1 MEQQYALNHTIFET
15 VTGSQ
20 AYGTNTPESDED
32 RTGVMIPGPEYFL
45 GFKNVEEFSD
55 FGGVDRKIYAI
66 HKATSLLLENNPNM
80 LDLLWAPD
88 RCIKKTS
95 PWWERILLSREKFL
109 SKKCRYTFSGYA
121 IAQLNRIKVHRKF
134 LLDPPKSFPTRTEM
148 GLPEQSLF
156 PTSQLKAVCYAA
168 IEAIPEDL
176 RHDFLVELDQIYG
189 DWVIPLFA
197 RFLDPDQRK
206 LSLEWLQMGISAQ
219 AHAFQALGTK
229 YLKEEYYDMA
239 SKEVVYLNK
248 KTEWEQYQNWS
259 KSRNKKRAALEEKF
273 GFDCYADDTEFLTD
287 SGWKKYRDVSIE
299 DRLATVR
306 GILHK
311 KYLFQSKRLTGKPGR
326 YKESGRRGQLEYQH
340 FVDRFEGTFTGSM
353 YQLTGN
359 HIDVRVTPNHRMLFK
374 PVSRKNR
381 ISSDFVLE
389 EISCLPECFEVLA
402 TIDPATKTY
411 GTINNFPD
419 VKLTRRQYL
428 SLMGWYLSD
437 GCLGK
442 CKSNPKNVRIS
453 QKSGG
458 RLHWHMSRFHGSTE
472 APTGLYSYERG
483 PNLFRSTSI
492 QEIVLIVYGKEL
504 AQRFLSDC
512 GEKTTKKIPRWVFGL
527 SKHEKEILFDAMV
540 LGDGTIRN
548 TSKKS
553 VIYYTSV
560 KSLADDVQELA
571 VTCGWETSLYGP
583 YDSDNEHYPKA
594 KMFHVHI
601 DKNSQKHHRIM
612 RRCAVRKI
620 PVVGQNIVC
629 FSVPNGVL
637 VTRRNGHVA
646 FHGNSK
652 HAMHL
657 VRLCRMGAEILEA
670 GKVNVDRTNIDA
682 EELKSIRDGAWSYD
696 KVEQYAH
703 DMDKQLGELYKAS
716 KLPHSPDREY
726 VEDVIYQVITDY
738 HSSKV

>member
-1 MEQQYALNHTIFET
+1 MEQQYALDHTIFET

-168 IEAIPEDL
+168 IEAIPEDR

-206 LSLEWLQMGISAQ
+206 LALEWLQMGISAQ
-219 AHAFQALGTK
+219 SHAFQALGTK

-273 GFDCYADDTEFLTD
+273 GY
-287 SGWKKYRDVSIE
+287 
-299 DRLATVR
+299 
-306 GILHK
+306 
-311 KYLFQSKRLTGKPGR
+311 
-326 YKESGRRGQLEYQH
+326 
-340 FVDRFEGTFTGSM
+340 
-353 YQLTGN
+353 
-359 HIDVRVTPNHRMLFK
+359 
-374 PVSRKNR
+374 
-381 ISSDFVLE
+381 
-389 EISCLPECFEVLA
+389 
-402 TIDPATKTY
+402 
-411 GTINNFPD
+411 
-419 VKLTRRQYL
+419 
-428 SLMGWYLSD
+428 
-437 GCLGK
+437 
-442 CKSNPKNVRIS
+442 
-453 QKSGG
+453 
-458 RLHWHMSRFHGSTE
+458 
-472 APTGLYSYERG
+472 
-483 PNLFRSTSI
+483 
-492 QEIVLIVYGKEL
+492 
-504 AQRFLSDC
+504 
-512 GEKTTKKIPRWVFGL
+512 
-527 SKHEKEILFDAMV
+527 DA
-540 LGDGTIRN
+540 
-548 TSKKS
+548 
-553 VIYYTSV
+553 
-560 KSLADDVQELA
+560 
-571 VTCGWETSLYGP
+571 
-583 YDSDNEHYPKA
+583 
-594 KMFHVHI
+594 
-601 DKNSQKHHRIM
+601 
-612 RRCAVRKI
+612 
-620 PVVGQNIVC
+620 
-629 FSVPNGVL
+629 
-637 VTRRNGHVA
+637 
-646 FHGNSK
+646 K

-657 VRLCRMGAEILEA
+657 VRLCRMGAEILET

-682 EELKSIRDGAWSYD
+682 EELKSIRDGAWTYD

-703 DMDKQLGELYKAS
+703 DMDKQLGELYKTS